1 MSDNA
6 WETHAGW
13 WQENFT
19 DGADPEY
26 EEQMLPLATEHL
38 AGAANVLDVGC
49 GEGQLSRRIAAGG
62 AEVVGVDI
70 TANQIT
76 EAASRGGGVRFAR
89 GRGEAL
95 PFAGGAFDAVV
106 ICLTLEHLDPF
117 EPAVHEV
124 GRVLAPGGRFI
135 LFLNHPLLQSPDSG
149 WVDDQILGEQYW
161 RVGPY
166 LEDGVSMEEVGPGI
180 KLPFM
185 HRPLSRYINV
195 MADCG
200 LLVEHMDEPAPPPG
214 FLARA
219 PGYAEA
225 ALIPRL
231 LLLRA
236 RKHQRVSSRF
246 GRGVR

>member
-26 EEQMLPLATEHL
+26 EEQMLPLAANHL
-38 AGAANVLDVGC
+38 GGAVHVLDVGC
-49 GEGQLSRRIAAGG
+49 GEGQMSRRIAAGG
-62 AEVVGVDI
+62 ARVVGVDI

-76 EAASRGGGVRFAR
+76 QAASRGGGVRFAR

-95 PFAGGAFDAVV
+95 PFAAGAFDAVV

-135 LFLNHPLLQSPDSG
+135 LFLNHPLL
-149 WVDDQILGEQYW
+149 
-161 RVGPY
+161 
-166 LEDGVSMEEVGPGI
+166 
-180 KLPFM
+180 
-185 HRPLSRYINV
+185 
-195 MADCG
+195 
-200 LLVEHMDEPAPPPG
+200 
-214 FLARA
+214 
-219 PGYAEA
+219 
-225 ALIPRL
+225 
-231 LLLRA
+231 
-236 RKHQRVSSRF
+236 
-246 GRGVR
+246 